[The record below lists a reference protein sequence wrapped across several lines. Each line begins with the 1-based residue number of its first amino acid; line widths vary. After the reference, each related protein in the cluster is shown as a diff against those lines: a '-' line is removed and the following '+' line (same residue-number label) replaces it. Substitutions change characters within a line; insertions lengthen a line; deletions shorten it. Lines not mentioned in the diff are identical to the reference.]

1 VAPAI
6 TWRWDNQVPVSG
18 VPQINLQQTSY
29 NACNTFFALS
39 PPAIER
45 DKQVGTL
52 LRNAADTNI
61 GAEHRY
67 QAYRYAHRKL
77 HQNPAW
83 LLLGAPDDSTYQ
95 NFYNNYNPTNLG
107 TLRQIEVGVDTG
119 SAQFVSTICNNL
131 TCSNLIEHNAK
142 IVYSIYAAT
151 WMSGI
156 YSFTPADSASLLV
169 IANLDPVEGGTAVY
183 SARVMLDLPVD
194 YYGEEVQRSMFLN
207 ETNDADIN
215 KAIIYPNPASDKI
228 QLEFSLESG
237 QVGQFEIVDM
247 NGKTVAS
254 YELSNQQNLHSF
266 EISYLSSG
274 IYMLRVLVDG
284 EQSASQRLVITRD

>member
-1 VAPAI
+1 
-6 TWRWDNQVPVSG
+6 
-18 VPQINLQQTSY
+18 
-29 NACNTFFALS
+29 
-39 PPAIER
+39 
-45 DKQVGTL
+45 
-52 LRNAADTNI
+52 
-61 GAEHRY
+61 
-67 QAYRYAHRKL
+67 
-77 HQNPAW
+77 
-83 LLLGAPDDSTYQ
+83 
-95 NFYNNYNPTNLG
+95 
-107 TLRQIEVGVDTG
+107 
-119 SAQFVSTICNNL
+119 
-131 TCSNLIEHNAK
+131 
-142 IVYSIYAAT
+142 
-151 WMSGI
+151 
-156 YSFTPADSASLLV
+156 
-169 IANLDPVEGGTAVY
+169 
-183 SARVMLDLPVD
+183 MLDLPVD